1 MISASRFDLR
11 PRYVQAF
18 ALSLALHLLAALAVG
33 WRPEPSPAQPPVKA
47 RRAIEVFAVAPIED
61 STFPGLNPVGKPQDD
76 WTLPPGDQAS
86 TLQIAGFNVDI
97 RKISKRARV
106 LFPFLTPGLSLET
119 FGLLPRRDVGST
131 LENPFATRSPSADG
145 KGAPPLILGEAA
157 LQSLIDKS
165 WSRHERWGAFEPLS
179 KLTQAHSPDA
189 GQLPALL
196 RMYCDQN
203 SLQPYADTHI
213 RDPRLWAQLGLAADH
228 VSFIAFIRQYASEH
242 PSTKATTELLFLLDR
257 IAEANRD
264 ALGVMLDNPPAET
277 LGWTRAGS
285 ASAYQLIARIRWY
298 YQQELN
304 RRGLMSEQS
313 IDVFYDKARLAILNG
328 IVRTTPNGY
337 RANDAHFLVG
347 VIYWRQRNMGEALR
361 AWREMTIDQQDTHA
375 IGSSQLALALRNSK
389 YYDMGAA
396 APPDYGLVREIERIL
411 KNEHGRWVDFSY
423 DRLRRFGYRF
433 DAF

>member
-1 MISASRFDLR
+1 MISDSRFDLSS
-11 PRYVQAF
+11 RYARAF
-18 ALSLALHLLAALAVG
+18 AVSLVLHVLAALAVG
-33 WRPEPSPAQPPVKA
+33 WRPEPSPARPPVKA
-47 RRAIEVFAVAPIED
+47 SRAIEVFAVAPIED

-76 WTLPPGDQAS
+76 WTLPPGDKSS
-86 TLQIAGFNVDI
+86 TLQIAGFNVDV
-97 RKISKRARV
+97 RKISERARV

-119 FGLLPRRDVGST
+119 FGLLPRRDTRAT
-131 LENPFATRSPSADG
+131 LQNPFASRSRTADE
-145 KGAPPLILGEAA
+145 KTAPPLVLGEKA
-157 LQSLIDKS
+157 LQALIDKS
-165 WSRHERWGAFEPLS
+165 WSRHERWAAFEPLG
-179 KLTQAHSPDA
+179 KLAQAHSPGA

-203 SLQPYADTHI
+203 SLQPYADTQI

-285 ASAYQLIARIRWY
+285 AAAYQLIARIRWY
-298 YQQELN
+298 YQQVLN
-304 RRGLMSEQS
+304 SRGLMSEQS
-313 IDVFYDKARLAILNG
+313 IDAFYDKARLAILDG

-337 RANDAHFLVG
+337 RADDARFLIG
-347 VIYWRQRNMGEALR
+347 TIYWRQRNPAEALR
-361 AWREMTIDQQDTHA
+361 WWREMTADPRDTHA
-375 IGSSQLALALRNSK
+375 GAVAQLAAALRDSK
-389 YYDMGAA
+389 DPGVI
-396 APPDYGLVREIERIL
+396 VRDIERIL

-423 DRLRRFGYRF
+423 DRLKRFGYRF
-433 DAF
+433 DSF